1 VSRGETERGGVSLA
15 PLAADL
21 RVGSVLAGY
30 RLEELLGRGGMG
42 VVYRAEQLALGRTV
56 ALKLI
61 AAGLSDSD
69 RVRERFV
76 REARTAAAIE
86 HPNVVA
92 VYDAGEAD
100 GLLYIAMRY
109 VEGSDLAGAL
119 EKEGALEPGRALS
132 ILGQIAAALDAA
144 HERDVVHR
152 DVKPGNVL
160 LGRERAYLAD
170 FGLTR
175 AVSAATA
182 LTQDGHIVGT
192 LDYMAPEQ
200 FEGKAVNA
208 RADVYSFGCML
219 YHCLVGSPPYEKD
232 SQASLMFAHLQE
244 PPPSLA
250 NRGLPMALDGVLAKA
265 MAKRPED
272 RYASCSEVVE
282 GARRA
287 LGGEPPEIQP
297 LQASPTRVLVAG
309 GEAGVRATIRL
320 SLGDKGFE
328 VLEADDRDGAL
339 ALARREAPD
348 LVLVDWRLGS
358 ELCGHLRED
367 VLGPRAKLIA
377 FGTRADG
384 LDEHA
389 ARKAGADALLGRPFS
404 SLQLLYAVGSL
415 LGDEAVA

>member
-21 RVGSVLAGY
+21 RVGSLLAGY

-76 REARTAAAIE
+76 REARTAALIE

-100 GLLYIAMRY
+100 GLLYIGMQY

-119 EKEGALEPGRALS
+119 QKNGALGPDRAVS
-132 ILGQIAAALDAA
+132 ILAQIAAALDAA
-144 HERDVVHR
+144 HERGVVHR

-175 AVSAATA
+175 AVTAATA
-182 LTQDGHIVGT
+182 LTQEGHVVGT

-200 FEGKAVNA
+200 FEGKAVDA
-208 RADVYSFGCML
+208 RADIYSFGCML

-244 PPPSLA
+244 APPPLTKQ
-250 NRGLPMALDGVLAKA
+250 GLPAALDAVIAKA

-272 RYASCSEVVE
+272 RYASCSEVVAD
-282 GARRA
+282 ARLA
-287 LGGEPPEIQP
+287 LGGEPPDIQP
-297 LQASPTRVLVAG
+297 LQKSLTRVLVAG
-309 GEAGVRATIRL
+309 GDAGVRATIRL

-328 VLEADDRDGAL
+328 VLEADDRDGAV
-339 ALARREAPD
+339 ALARREAPG
-348 LVLVDWRLGS
+348 LVLVDWRLGC
-358 ELCGHLRED
+358 EVFGDLREEA
-367 VLGPRAKLIA
+367 VMARAKLIA

-415 LGDEAVA
+415 LGEEAVA